1 MKLDL
6 PVIDLLLTAL
16 YNLPKQQQKGVVYD
30 RAVSMLETS
39 RKAIEIKIQRKEN
52 ENNGNRSD
60 RKR

>member
-6 PVIDLLLTAL
+6 PVIDLLLTSL
-16 YNLPKQQQKGVVYD
+16 YNLPKQQKSGIVYD
-30 RAVSMLETS
+30 RAVSMLEAS

-52 ENNGNRSD
+52 ESNGDRAD